1 MLLESDIIMT
11 VQATLGQAMAKHKAG
26 DLCAAKTLY
35 EKILSQDP
43 SDADAMNLLGVL
55 ALQRGKLNH
64 ACDLIQRA
72 IAVAPQIA
80 EYHHNLGQALK
91 QKGDVDGARNCF
103 RQSLALNPSLQIA
116 QEHLR
121 ELISG
126 EGIQYSG
133 EKLEYAEMRRFE
145 VVQQVIDHING
156 HIYLEI
162 GIDRGESFGN
172 IRVGRKIGVDPV
184 PTHNLID
191 QTLSVFDIDYFRYTT
206 AGAGNSSEL
215 MLTAKSTQAFGHLE
229 QAETAECHYMTSD
242 LFFEKKADS
251 LFSSEKIDVA
261 FVDGLH
267 TYEQAHQDVLNIL
280 RHLNTNGVILMH
292 DCSPPT
298 DSSAY
303 PASSWEDAEKMNLPG
318 WNRQWC
324 GDVWKA
330 VVQLRSTRDDL
341 NVFVLDCDFGIGVV
355 TRNKPD
361 AMLDYSTDQIKSM
374 TFDDLGRNRKRLL
387 NLKPQ
392 EYLFEFLDTYR

>member
-1 MLLESDIIMT
+1 MT

-26 DLCAAKTLY
+26 DLCSAETLY

-55 ALQRGKLNH
+55 ALQRGKLNQ
-64 ACDLIQRA
+64 ACELIQRA

-91 QKGDVDGARNCF
+91 QKGDVDGAINCY

-121 ELISG
+121 ELISD
-126 EGIQYSG
+126 EAIQYSD
-133 EKLEYAEMRRFE
+133 EQPKYAEMKRFE
-145 VVQQVIDHING
+145 VVQQVIDRING
-156 HIYLEI
+156 RTYLEI
-162 GIDRGESFGN
+162 GIDKGESFGN
-172 IRVGRKIGVDPV
+172 IRAGRKIGVDPV

-191 QTLSVFDIDYFRYTT
+191 QTLSVFDIDCFRYTT

-215 MLTAKSTQAFGHLE
+215 MLTARSTQAFGHLK
-229 QAETAECHYMTSD
+229 QSETAECHYMTSD
-242 LFFEKKADS
+242 LFFEKKADA

-267 TYEQAHQDVLNIL
+267 TCEQAHQDVLNIL
-280 RHLNTNGVILMH
+280 SHLNTNGVILMH

-298 DSSAY
+298 DSSAI
-303 PASSWEDAEKMNLPG
+303 PASSWEDAAKMNLPG

-330 VVQLRSTRDDL
+330 VVQLRATRDDL

-374 TFDDLGRNRKRLL
+374 TFDDLDRSRKRLL